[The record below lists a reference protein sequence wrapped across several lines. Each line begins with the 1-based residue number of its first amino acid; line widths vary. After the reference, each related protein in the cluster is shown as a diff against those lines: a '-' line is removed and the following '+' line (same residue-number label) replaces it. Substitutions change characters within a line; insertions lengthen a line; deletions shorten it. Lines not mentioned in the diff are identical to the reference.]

1 MRLFQL
7 FYPTRPQFP
16 SLFPHQ
22 PTQPSHVHME
32 EGVIS
37 VCFVQRKEDY
47 VSVLQGLDYQSGRQ
61 LFLREV
67 ICRQKAAQL
76 WVYTHM
82 NQVSW
87 KTTVSNKKFLF
98 SWHMDIHHHNMGHSK
113 KLSMYY
119 KIHLAHNLWKHNWRI
134 HFVKCYI
141 GCWPVRSL
149 IIQYVGKY
157 GWSSWQPHKRS
168 NTLTFFF
175 SDITQIAWTWRHMDD
190 SREEASWQS
199 LMTIYLLRDYFHTK
213 AEVPGT
219 SEMLMSTQLSLYLRQ
234 F

>member
-7 FYPTRPQFP
+7 FYPTRHQFP
-16 SLFPHQ
+16 SLFPYR
-22 PTQPSHVHME
+22 PTQLSHVRME
-32 EGVIS
+32 EGVRS
-37 VCFVQRKEDY
+37 ASSK
-47 VSVLQGLDYQSGRQ
+47 GRRTMF
-61 LFLREV
+61 LYYKGWITNFLREV

-76 WVYTHM
+76 WAYTHM

-87 KTTVSNKKFLF
+87 KPTVSSKKFLF
-98 SWHMDIHHHNMGHSK
+98 SWHTDIHHHNMGHSK
-113 KLSMYY
+113 KLPMNY

-175 SDITQIAWTWRHMDD
+175 SDITQIAWTWWHMDD

-199 LMTIYLLRDYFHTK
+199 LMTISLLRDYFHTK

-219 SEMLMSTQLSLYLRQ
+219 SEMLMSTQLSLYLRH